1 MFTPWSSDFLRC
13 YFMID
18 FFSFFFVVVFQRF
31 LRNIFLIQM
40 LSCYVN
46 MVNINDSI
54 LLGLF
59 NKLFFYT
66 LVMFKVHITRLTT
79 MQLSI

>member
-1 MFTPWSSDFLRC
+1 MFF
-13 YFMID
+13 FMID
-18 FFSFFFVVVFQRF
+18 FFSFFFVIVFQSF

-46 MVNINDSI
+46 MVNINGSI

-59 NKLFFYT
+59 NKLFFYA
-66 LVMFKVHITRLTT
+66 LVIFKVHITRLTT
-79 MQLSI
+79 RQLAN

>member
-18 FFSFFFVVVFQRF
+18 FFSFFLVIVFQRF

-54 LLGLF
+54 LLSLF

-79 MQLSI
+79 MQLAI